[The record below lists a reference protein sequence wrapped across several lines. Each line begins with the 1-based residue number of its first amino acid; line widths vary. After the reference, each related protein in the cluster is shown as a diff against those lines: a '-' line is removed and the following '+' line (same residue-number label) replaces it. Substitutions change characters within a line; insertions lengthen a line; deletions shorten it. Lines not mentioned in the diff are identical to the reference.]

1 MKSTQDLLIELI
13 KDFLESNDVA
23 ELLKLI
29 ATIIKDN

>member
-13 KDFLESNDVA
+13 KEFLESNDVA

-29 ATIIKDN
+29 AKIIKDN

>member
-13 KDFLESNDVA
+13 KDFLETNGVA

-29 ATIIKDN
+29 ATIVNDN